1 MKRGEKMKVAL
12 IIVCI
17 ALVISAFNW
26 FKWKITFRALI
37 YYNEK
42 NQYKHPSRA
51 ELSDCIDSIIK
62 YMFKNAAD

>member
-1 MKRGEKMKVAL
+1 MKVAL

-42 NQYKHPSRA
+42 NQHKQPSRA

-62 YMFKNAAD
+62 YMFKNAA